1 MVKSI
6 DTVVPISSFLSGIKY
21 GLFVNLSIPL
31 SLNLTPIR
39 GSVLTRLARRE
50 VLVGVTVPNGIEGYG
65 YVVLVSVDSRIS
77 CLFVA
82 AIPDIER
89 Y

>member
-1 MVKSI
+1 VKSI
-6 DTVVPISSFLSGIKY
+6 DTLVPISSFLSGIKY

-50 VLVGVTVPNGIEGYG
+50 VLVGTTVPKGIDGYG
-65 YVVLVSVDSRIS
+65 YVVLVSEDSLRS
-77 CLFVA
+77 TLFFA
-82 AIPDIER
+82 LTPELER

>member
-1 MVKSI
+1 VKSI
-6 DTVVPISSFLSGIKY
+6 DTVVPISPFLSGIKY

-39 GSVLTRLARRE
+39 GSVFTRLDLLE
-50 VLVGVTVPNGIEGYG
+50 VLVGTTVPKGMDGYG
-65 YVVLVSVDSRIS
+65 YVVLVSDDCRRNT
-77 CLFVA
+77 LFFA
-82 AIPDIER
+82 LTPERER